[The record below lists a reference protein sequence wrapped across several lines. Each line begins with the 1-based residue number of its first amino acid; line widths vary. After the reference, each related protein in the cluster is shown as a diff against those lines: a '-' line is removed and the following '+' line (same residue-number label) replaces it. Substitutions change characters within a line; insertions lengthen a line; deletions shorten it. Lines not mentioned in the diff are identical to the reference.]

1 MQIKK
6 AKLMTHQKPLKHVNR
21 RESVNDNV
29 KKTEDETLSQ
39 SELNVNNDFKG

>member
-6 AKLMTHQKPLKHVNR
+6 AKLMTHQKSLKHVNR

-29 KKTEDETLSQ
+29 KK
-39 SELNVNNDFKG
+39 NGRRNFKSIRT

>member
-29 KKTEDETLSQ
+29 KK
-39 SELNVNNDFKG
+39 NGRRNFKSIRT